1 MGGWLKVSWYPPFK
15 KSNASLLSHMQLQ
28 ERDMRKVQF
37 ASAAYTHRDW
47 KEIAGRM
54 KKHFGNP
61 NLKANSPIL
70 AWHV

>member
-1 MGGWLKVSWYPPFK
+1 
-15 KSNASLLSHMQLQ
+15 MQLQ

-54 KKHFGNP
+54 KKHSGNP